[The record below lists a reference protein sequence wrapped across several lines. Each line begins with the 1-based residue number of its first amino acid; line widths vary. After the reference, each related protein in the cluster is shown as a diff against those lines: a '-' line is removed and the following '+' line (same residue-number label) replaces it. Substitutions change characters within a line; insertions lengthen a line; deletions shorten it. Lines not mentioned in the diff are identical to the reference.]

1 MTMSAAAGPSLI
13 RFLRSRRSP
22 IAIEYGLIIGV
33 IVLALAAVFLTGG
46 GILSLYERVVA
57 LAVES

>member
-1 MTMSAAAGPSLI
+1 MSAAAGPSLI
-13 RFLRSRRSP
+13 RLLRSRRSP